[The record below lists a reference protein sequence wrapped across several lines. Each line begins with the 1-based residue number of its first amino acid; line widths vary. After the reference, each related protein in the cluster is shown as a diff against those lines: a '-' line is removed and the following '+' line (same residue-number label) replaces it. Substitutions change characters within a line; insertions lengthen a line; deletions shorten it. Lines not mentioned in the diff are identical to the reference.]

1 MDSFV
6 ALQQPPQT
14 HLSSLKTTGIGL
26 MFTLT
31 SFSNHV
37 NIAVMS
43 PDQQYR
49 FIKERSAIKAPC
61 LQQNSVHFLQE
72 RFIFPIICHQL
83 LRQVLFLTQLKVKN
97 NTEITGRREIFEHGQ
112 RKYLKTEVKV

>member
-1 MDSFV
+1 
-6 ALQQPPQT
+6 
-14 HLSSLKTTGIGL
+14 
-26 MFTLT
+26 
-31 SFSNHV
+31 
-37 NIAVMS
+37 MS